1 MSPIAIVIILLFV
14 AVVLFATERIPIDIV
29 TILLVIALVVTGVLT
44 AGEAFAGF
52 GNDIV
57 ITISGLFILTGGLV
71 KTGVVDVVGRRL
83 HKIAG
88 GREFNLT
95 VLVMLVAAAAAAVL
109 KNTTTTAMFVPVVLG
124 MCARARV
131 PPSKLMMPLA
141 FGAILG
147 GTCTLIGTSTNLAV
161 SGAITRYGMEP
172 FSMFELTPVGVAI
185 VAVGLLYMLLIGLR
199 LLPRRGGTESLT
211 EQYHIRAY
219 MSEVIVLPD
228 SPLVGRTLSEA
239 NLSDELDLTVVG
251 ILRGKQGRI
260 APTPTERI
268 EAEDLLLVQGRI
280 EDILRVKSE
289 TGIEI
294 KADFKLS
301 DQVLETGDVELF
313 EAMVLRGS
321 DFIQRTLKGLKFR
334 QRFQL
339 TVLAV
344 NRHGVALLSKI
355 STLPLRFG
363 DVLLV
368 QGKREQIEQLVTD
381 GHLLLLEDVSERR
394 GRAAKRRWALLAF
407 GVFLFFSITHP
418 PQVPLAVAVLL
429 GVLILLITR
438 SIRTQEIYGFIEWR
452 LIVLIAGMIS
462 FGTALEK
469 SGADKYLADL
479 IVQSV
484 GSYGGLAVLAGF
496 FVLTV
501 ALTQPMSNQAAAL
514 VVVPIAVK
522 TAISLGLNPRTFAVM
537 VTYAASCSFLTPL
550 EPACVLIFTPGH
562 YRFFDFVKVGSVLTV
577 AVFAIVIFLVP
588 IVWPMA
594 QTGNLRVQQGATP
607 DPVTVGQNVTY
618 IMTVTNQG
626 PDVAHNV
633 KLQNNLPTS
642 LTFVSCS
649 ATGGGVC
656 GGSANNQSITF
667 PSLANGASG
676 NVTIVATVN
685 ESLAEG
691 TVIENTVMVESPTP
705 DPDKQDNSATIKSTA
720 YH

>member
-1 MSPIAIVIILLFV
+1 MSPVAIVIILLFV
-14 AVVLFATERIPIDIV
+14 AVALFATERIPIDIV

-95 VLVMLVAAAAAAVL
+95 VLVMIVAAASAAFL

-124 MCARARV
+124 MCMRARV

-161 SGAITRYGMEP
+161 SGAIQRYGMQP

-185 VAVGLLYMLLIGLR
+185 VAVGMLYMLLIGLR
-199 LLPRRGGTESLT
+199 LLPRRGGAESLT
-211 EQYHIRAY
+211 EQYHIREY

-228 SPLVGRTLSEA
+228 SPLVGKTLSEA
-239 NLSDELDLTVVG
+239 NLGGELDLTVVG

-260 APTPTERI
+260 APSPTEKI

-280 EDILRVKSE
+280 EDILRVKNE

-294 KADFKLS
+294 RADFKLS
-301 DQVLETGDVELF
+301 DQVLESGDVELF
-313 EAMVLRGS
+313 EATVLRGS
-321 DFIQRTLKGLKFR
+321 DFNGRTLKGLQFR

-339 TVLAV
+339 TVLAI

-368 QGKREQIEQLVTD
+368 QGKRDQVERLALD
-381 GHLLLLEDVSERR
+381 GNLLLLEDVSERR
-394 GRAAKRRWALLAF
+394 GRASKRRWALLAF

-429 GVLILLITR
+429 GVLILLVTR
-438 SIRTQEIYGFIEWR
+438 AIRTQEIYDLIEWR

-479 IVQSV
+479 IVQWV
-484 GSYGGLAVLAGF
+484 GGYGGLAVLAGF

-562 YRFFDFVKVGSVLTV
+562 YRFFDFVKVGSILTI
-577 AVFAIVIFLVP
+577 AVFAIVMVLVP
-588 IVWPMA
+588 VVWPMA
-594 QTGNLRVQQGATP
+594 QSGNLMVQQGVTP
-607 DPVTVGQNVTY
+607 DPVTVGQSITY
-618 IMTVTNQG
+618 ITTVTNKG
-626 PDVAHNV
+626 PDTVHNV
-633 KLQNNLPTS
+633 KVTDNLPDS

-649 ATGGGVC
+649 ATNEGVC
-656 GGSANNQSITF
+656 ASSARSQAVTF
-667 PSLANGASG
+667 PSLANNASA
-676 NVTIVATVN
+676 TITILATVN
-685 ESLAEG
+685 DTLAEG
-691 TVIENTVMVESPTP
+691 TVISNTVTVESPTP
-705 DPDKQDNSATIKSTA
+705 DPNKSDNSATATSTA